1 MNRRD
6 ATLLAAIQ
14 GVETRLGA
22 QIQALD
28 SRLNAQIQGLDVR
41 IQGVDDRLDR
51 TNARLDTVID
61 VLAQLRGDLTAH
73 VITHH
78 HDDD

>member
-14 GVETRLGA
+14 G
-22 QIQALD
+22 I
-28 SRLNAQIQGLDVR
+28 N
-41 IQGVDDRLDR
+41 DRLDR
-51 TNARLDTVID
+51 TNARIDTIID
-61 VLAQLRGDLTAH
+61 VLAEVRADLGGH
-73 VITHH
+73 VAATHH